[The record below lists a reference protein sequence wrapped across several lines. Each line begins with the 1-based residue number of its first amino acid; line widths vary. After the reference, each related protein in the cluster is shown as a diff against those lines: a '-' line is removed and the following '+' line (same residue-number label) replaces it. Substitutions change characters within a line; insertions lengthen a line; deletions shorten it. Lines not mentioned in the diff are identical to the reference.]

1 MAFSNKSVEEDFKY
15 FWKPLFFND
24 CENHSG
30 CPIGRL
36 GASRTSSSGTW
47 FAMKKETEKRSGD
60 EPYYASN
67 KGHATEPVIL
77 CISTQTD
84 QEMGNSGNERHH

>member
-1 MAFSNKSVEEDFKY
+1 MAYSNKSVAKISKY

-47 FAMKKETEKRSGD
+47 FCLHEETQMQNGD

-67 KGHATEPVIL
+67 KGHAS
-77 CISTQTD
+77 ST
-84 QEMGNSGNERHH
+84 S

>member
-1 MAFSNKSVEEDFKY
+1 MAFSNKYVEMISKY
-15 FWKPLFFND
+15 IWKSLFFND
-24 CENHSG
+24 CANHSG

-47 FAMKKETEKRSGD
+47 FCLYEETQKQNGD

-67 KGHATEPVIL
+67 KEGTSE
-77 CISTQTD
+77 Q
-84 QEMGNSGNERHH
+84 

>member
-1 MAFSNKSVEEDFKY
+1 MAFSNKFVEKIPKY
-15 FWKPLFFND
+15 FWKSLFFNE

-36 GASRTSSSGTW
+36 GASRTSSSGNGSCHDL
-47 FAMKKETEKRSGD
+47 ETEGRIGD

-67 KGHATEPVIL
+67 KKLTRYRFAVKFSRRSDL
-77 CISTQTD
+77 
-84 QEMGNSGNERHH
+84 

>member
-1 MAFSNKSVEEDFKY
+1 MAFSNKSVAKISKY
-15 FWKPLFFND
+15 FWKSIFFND

-36 GASRTSSSGTW
+36 GASRTSSSGNG
-47 FAMKKETEKRSGD
+47 FCHELETEKRNGD

-67 KGHATEPVIL
+67 KSAGSV
-77 CISTQTD
+77 D
-84 QEMGNSGNERHH
+84 QYLRQP